1 VFPSRLRNSVL
12 LTFLPLALSGCYA
25 PGADVSLSPSLEV
38 QSLRAVAVRP
48 FFDGCELPGAAVSLS
63 RAFEAALLSRGIRVV
78 PYDRVREVLA
88 GEDDERE
95 DSWSTGAWQRVHDEL
110 QIDAVLS
117 GTVTLAREVPGGVPP
132 YQMDCAFR
140 LIDTARGEVL
150 ASGNASEDGA
160 YLHSVSRQLANRVLG
175 EFLGPEPHTP

>member
-1 VFPSRLRNSVL
+1 MSPIRLRKSII
-12 LTFLPLALSGCYA
+12 LTLFPLALSGCYA

-38 QSLRAVAVRP
+38 QSLHAVAVRP
-48 FFDGCELPGAAVSLS
+48 FYERCELPGAAVSLS

-88 GEDDERE
+88 GEEGERE
-95 DSWSTGAWQRVHDEL
+95 DSCATGAWQRVHEEL
-110 QIDAVLS
+110 QVDAVLS

-175 EFLGPEPHTP
+175 EFLGPESRTP